1 MNIIRASVGREGVN
15 RPEDVRLV
23 QTLLNRR
30 FRPPQPFLVVDGL
43 IGTKTIAAIT
53 DFQRR
58 VVKLRYPDGR
68 VDPGGKTFSGLVGT
82 PIESPPR
89 PGYALPLPG
98 TGAGLTAADF

>member
-23 QTLLNRR
+23 QTLLNRHI
-30 FRPPQPFLVVDGL
+30 RPPQPSLSVDGL

-58 VVKLRYPDGR
+58 VVKLNYPDGR
-68 VDPGGKTFSGLVGT
+68 VDPGGKTFRGLLGT
-82 PIESPPR
+82 PIDPPPR
-89 PGYALPLPG
+89 PGYVLPPPG
-98 TGAGLTAADF
+98 TGAALTGA